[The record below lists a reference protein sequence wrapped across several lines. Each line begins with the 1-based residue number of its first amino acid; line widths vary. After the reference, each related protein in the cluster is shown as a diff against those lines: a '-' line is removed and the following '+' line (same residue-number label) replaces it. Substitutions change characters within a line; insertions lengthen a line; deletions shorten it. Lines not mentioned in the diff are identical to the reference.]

1 MEHEVS
7 DRNEWF
13 KDVKRLIR
21 GLEVETVEDPFAM
34 LTRDLTPCF
43 VQDFGLGSRT
53 GYEKALLVGLFDRT
67 FTCLDHRISAS
78 DEDAGPTRRPVAVVM
93 RRDGRLQEVDP
104 WRVVIDDSEEV
115 FEMYSWMW
123 DEESVVCEQLG
134 LAGVKAE
141 KGGDE

>member
-1 MEHEVS
+1 
-7 DRNEWF
+7 
-13 KDVKRLIR
+13 
-21 GLEVETVEDPFAM
+21 M

-134 LAGVKAE
+134 LAGSRPRRVVTS
-141 KGGDE
+141 DEGTFHSR

>member
-1 MEHEVS
+1 
-7 DRNEWF
+7 
-13 KDVKRLIR
+13 
-21 GLEVETVEDPFAM
+21 M

-93 RRDGRLQEVDP
+93 RRGQRRRDGGRLHRGHQVLP
-104 WRVVIDDSEEV
+104 VLRKGALSERE
-115 FEMYSWMW
+115 
-123 DEESVVCEQLG
+123 L
-134 LAGVKAE
+134 
-141 KGGDE
+141 